1 MKNFLLSIMMGLIL
15 LSGIIPVQP
24 TQPVQPAQ
32 PTQSTN
38 MSALDDHG
46 WGG

>member
-24 TQPVQPAQ
+24 TQPAQ

>member
-1 MKNFLLSIMMGLIL
+1 MKKAFLSLMMGLIL

-24 TQPVQPAQ
+24 IQ